1 MIQKIAVIADDLTG
15 ANDTGVQ
22 FAKQGMDTVVL
33 LGLAASA
40 GALDAQA
47 VVADTQSRALPP
59 AQAAALLLSGPPRIF
74 YKKVDSTLRG
84 NLGAEILAIM
94 DACGIGLA
102 VVAPSFPKL
111 GRTCVGGVALLQGV
125 PLAATEIARD
135 PKCPVK
141 QSHLPTLLAGQ
152 IGQAGQAGQ
161 AGRTGRTGRGVGHAG
176 IDDILAGEEA
186 LAARMREHLDA
197 GRGLVVCDVWQEEH
211 FPLIIAAGLRLGV
224 PVLWVGSAG
233 LAEHLPRAL
242 GLLSDVPARAPVLP
256 VLVVAGSVSAVT
268 RAQVAHLKLRPLV
281 TCVEVDTPALLAPAT
296 LVPEVERC
304 VGLAA
309 QAAGRGRDVVVVSGG
324 SDELVAKT
332 TALAGTLG
340 LSPAR
345 AAEEVALGLG
355 RICRE
360 LALRRVFCGLT
371 LTGGDTAVSC
381 CAALGATA
389 LTVFS
394 EVAPGIP
401 LGELRGGD
409 AHGLKVVT
417 KAGAFGAED
426 ALALAVD
433 ALQNQ
438 IASGRRA

>member
-1 MIQKIAVIADDLTG
+1 MNQKIAVIADDLTG

-33 LGLAASA
+33 LGVAASA
-40 GALDAQA
+40 DALKAQA

-59 AQAAALLLSGPPRIF
+59 AQAAARAAQAAALLLSGPPRIF

-84 NLGAEILAIM
+84 NLGVEIEAIM
-94 DACGIGLA
+94 DACGFHLA

-111 GRTCVGGVALLQGV
+111 GRTCVGGVVLVQGV

-135 PKCPVK
+135 PKCPVTE
-141 QSHLPTLLAGQ
+141 SHLPTLLSGQ
-152 IGQAGQAGQ
+152 TGQ
-161 AGRTGRTGRGVGHAG
+161 TGRGVGHAG
-176 IDDILAGEEA
+176 ITDILAGEES
-186 LAARMREHLDA
+186 LAARLREHLEA
-197 GRGLVVCDVWQEEH
+197 GRGLVVCDVWKEEH
-211 FPLIIAAGLRLGV
+211 FPLILAAGLRLGI

-242 GLLSDVPARAPVLP
+242 GILPSGAPAPP

-268 RAQVAHLKLRPLV
+268 RAQVAHLKTRPAV
-281 TCVEVDTPALLAPAT
+281 TVVEVDSPALLAPGT
-296 LVPEVERC
+296 LEPEIERC

-309 QAAGRGRDVVVVSGG
+309 QAAARGQDVAVVSGG

-332 TALAGTLG
+332 AALAGSMG
-340 LSPAR
+340 LASGR

-360 LALRRVFCGLT
+360 LALPRVFCGLA

-401 LGELRGGD
+401 IGELRGGE
-409 AHGLKVVT
+409 ASGLPVVT

-433 ALQNQ
+433 ALKKQ
-438 IASGRRA
+438 AAGAAFRKPVDA